1 MMTQMTS
8 FSSTSPF
15 GGEAGQSAAAEA
27 HDMVRLKRIGA
38 RPLAFE
44 GEELCMAMSFIPGMP
59 MWFEINVWRTSKGG
73 FVTAVKQFHR
83 DDNRID
89 TCRAWECETFEQVM
103 FSLENFD
110 PVEDLE
116 PAPELDSKCSSAEI
130 AAAALTLRARIAEAR
145 RQYDGIL
152 GEILHDLENG

>member
-15 GGEAGQSAAAEA
+15 AGEGAPLAPADAPDA
-27 HDMVRLKRIGA
+27 IRLKRVGA

-59 MWFEINVWRTSKGG
+59 MWFEINVWRTASGG

-83 DDNRID
+83 DADRVD
-89 TCRAWECETFEQVM
+89 TCRAWEASSFEEVM
-103 FSLENFD
+103 SGLERFD
-110 PVEDLE
+110 PAQDMEMDPE
-116 PAPELDSKCSSAEI
+116 PGRHASAAELS
-130 AAAALTLRARIAEAR
+130 AAALAMRARIAEAR
-145 RQYDGIL
+145 RQYDGL
-152 GEILHDLENG
+152 VGEILFELENG